1 MICLMFQNFQKKTGK
16 LSIIQTIFS
25 KTRFVSASSV
35 SGENSSPEDEPR
47 AKIIKAPYSTKA
59 KTKFASMSNLTEA
72 SSNTASVP
80 SKPSPP
86 PRNCLNKTPTPTTP
100 APPTVKVQQRS
111 HSAMNTPFTELKP
124 VTIDETDASLAGY
137 STLKPQ
143 TAFHSDSK
151 SATNSSRTPGSHS
164 IKFPHDHKSSARG
177 KENLIST
184 LQKVPLKEEAAPHI
198 LATVESKTEDPA
210 TQQVSTNESPYSNPT
225 NQNAPT
231 EKPPTRLR
239 VNAAKPPPSP
249 VRFQTLSP
257 SSNHEKQPSSSSS
270 KQKVAPKA
278 PFSGPS
284 EAAVSITPGGSQSS
298 SQNRFGF
305 DRSTPKPDRKDA
317 GEGQFTTITGSAIV
331 IPANNQDEDE
341 PSTFM
346 EYDVSNASS
355 LRKGNETA
363 ASEVRR
369 QGGIPE
375 EEFLALQEMLDYTVE
390 RMQFSENS
398 QQEATREKNLIISE
412 ISKTE
417 LKCMTEV
424 EELSRVFFKHILD
437 LQSRLMD
444 ADGAGPSSNPQ
455 SSEQLSFELGKDIK
469 TKRLNEMK
477 LRGRIA
483 LKQLKQELRSAWTQN
498 REMMGKIA
506 LLSHSEMASMPLY
519 DRRAQ
524 VDNMYENVDEEM
536 RTERDLSSNEDT
548 SAAVA
553 NQDAKKVSK
562 SLQKLAQR
570 EESQYSVAS
579 SSANQKSVISVPKCE
594 TPGHVL
600 DFLRK
605 FLASNDVSTLE
616 KTHVQIVFKALDQ
629 AYSDQQKLK
638 IDIENLKCNQVESS
652 IKINEQNVLKN
663 NEQAQ
668 EYKNKIIKLR
678 NRLAAVVEE
687 NEHLKSKNETLQQ
700 YAHNAHSVIESN
712 REKIMERDK
721 LEQQCL
727 TLKQNLS
734 RLESQSAEN
743 DKNFRGTLANLRQE
757 LREALDG
764 KKHFEN
770 EINKLLQQTQRGG
783 VSAATGSEG
792 VSLIEHLQQL
802 ERERLEAEAR
812 AEALAE
818 NLNVLTSRMEAQQY
832 QIHHDKTTI
841 EKLRRDVE
849 LLQKQTQI
857 DKQPQYQNLVTQVK
871 HLEMKLQTTETRL
884 AETVCERDQFKFLY
898 DLTLQK
904 VKAYDEKSSKHVS
917 KAEKKLMKQNEA
929 AMNGNHEPVP
939 KKTSALMLL
948 EKKLLNKGSS
958 SKHNSNPNL
967 SQAVRPTTPAGFG
980 SGFNN
985 PGYGT
990 SSGGITAVESE
1001 KTSLNSNVT
1010 VASSTGATIGTTSA
1024 GSAKINHRPKL
1035 VSPRIAKS
1043 PVPQITTYHSQSAE
1057 TITPLTPGKLKGKW
1071 HAL

>member
-1 MICLMFQNFQKKTGK
+1 MK
-16 LSIIQTIFS
+16 LKPFL
-25 KTRFVSASSV
+25 FPASSA

-47 AKIIKAPYSTKA
+47 AKIIKAPYSGKG
-59 KTKFASMSNLTEA
+59 KTKFASMSNLTEDF
-72 SSNTASVP
+72 STP

-86 PRNCLNKTPTPTTP
+86 PRNDLNKTPTPSLSTTQTPPPPP
-100 APPTVKVQQRS
+100 AVKVQRRS
-111 HSAMNTPFTELKP
+111 QSAMQTPLSTELKP
-124 VTIDETDASLAGY
+124 VTIDQTDASLAGY
-137 STLKPQ
+137 STLRPQ
-143 TAFHSDSK
+143 TAFHPDNNKSTSLSK
-151 SATNSSRTPGSHS
+151 NQNPGSS
-164 IKFPHDHKSSARG
+164 SKCPHDHKTHVRG
-177 KENLIST
+177 KENLVSS
-184 LQKVPLKEEAAPHI
+184 LQRVPSKHEAAPHI
-198 LATVESKTEDPA
+198 AAAGTAASEETTST
-210 TQQVSTNESPYSNPT
+210 QVSANENRDPKPA
-225 NQNAPT
+225 NQSAVN
-231 EKPPTRLR
+231 EKPQTRTR

-249 VRFQTLSP
+249 VRSQTMSP
-257 SSNHEKQPSSSSS
+257 ASSHEKQPSIL
-270 KQKVAPKA
+270 KQKMAPKA
-278 PFSGPS
+278 PYPGSS
-284 EAAVSITPGGSQSS
+284 ESAVSITPLVNQSNSS

-305 DRSTPKPDRKDA
+305 DRSTPKPDKKDA
-317 GEGQFTTITGSAIV
+317 SEGQFTAITGSAIV
-331 IPANNQDEDE
+331 IAANNHDEDE

-355 LRKGNETA
+355 LRKGHEETT
-363 ASEVRR
+363 SEIIRR
-369 QGGIPE
+369 QGVIPE
-375 EEFLALQEMLDYTVE
+375 EEFLALQEMLDYAAE
-390 RMQFSENS
+390 RIQFSEHAK
-398 QQEATREKNLIISE
+398 QEANREKNLIISE

-424 EELSRVFFKHILD
+424 EELSRVFFKHVQD

-444 ADGAGPSSNPQ
+444 SEEAGPSNALQVSEDPQNSN
-455 SSEQLSFELGKDIK
+455 LGKDIK

-506 LLSHSEMASMPLY
+506 LLSHSEMASMPLH
-519 DRRAQ
+519 DRRGQ

-536 RTERDLSSNEDT
+536 RTERDLSSTEDT
-548 SAAVA
+548 SAVVT
-553 NQDAKKVSK
+553 QDSRHVNK

-579 SSANQKSVISVPKCE
+579 PSANQKADIGMPKNV

-600 DFLRK
+600 EFLRK
-605 FLASNDVSTLE
+605 FLASNDISVLE

-638 IDIENLKCNQVESS
+638 TDIENLKNNH
-652 IKINEQNVLKN
+652 NEQSSKTSEENALKA
-663 NEQAQ
+663 NEQIQ
-668 EYKNKIIKLR
+668 EYKNKVIKLR
-678 NRLAAVVEE
+678 NRLAAISEE

-700 YAHNAHSVIESN
+700 FAHNAHSVIEAT
-712 REKIMERDK
+712 REKVMERDK
-721 LEQQCL
+721 FEQQCHV
-727 TLKQNLS
+727 LKQNLA
-734 RLESQSAEN
+734 RMESQIAEN

-770 EINKLLQQTQRGG
+770 EINKLLQQNQRGASGG
-783 VSAATGSEG
+783 VPTGLEG
-792 VSLIEHLQQL
+792 VNLMERLQQL

-818 NLNVLTSRMEAQQY
+818 NLNVLTSRMEAQEY
-832 QIHHDKTTI
+832 QIHHDKCTI
-841 EKLRRDVE
+841 DKLRRDLE
-849 LLQKQTQI
+849 LLQKQTQLET
-857 DKQPQYQNLVTQVK
+857 QPQYQNLVSQVK

-929 AMNGNHEPVP
+929 ALHGMQDTPP
-939 KKTSALMLL
+939 KKNSALTLL

-958 SKHNSNPNL
+958 SKNNSHQNL
-967 SQAVRPTTPAGFG
+967 PQTSAPQTTSGFG

-990 SSGGITAVESE
+990 SSAGGLTGGESE
-1001 KTSLNSNVT
+1001 KTSLNSNIT
-1010 VASSTGATIGTTSA
+1010 VASSTGATVGTTSA
-1024 GSAKINHRPKL
+1024 SSAKMNHRPKL

-1043 PVPQITTYHSQSAE
+1043 PVPPQITYHSQSAE